1 MIRGKLALPSRI
13 ANPWL
18 LFSWIYRLTAT
29 ATEEL
34 DQKKRLDEFTRQMI
48 RKRRDAVKRAAV
60 GERKSLLDYM
70 LEISDSNP
78 DFTEQDIVNE
88 ACTFML
94 AVSRP
99 ENYSRCDFHFAIFRF
114 LSSSCVDAG
123 SGLGRSFAGVFYFSP
138 RTESKAS
145 REVLRGNKRN
155 LWRRRAT
162 TNHERLEGDEASGDV
177 HKGSA
182 SVICAV
188 HCQCN

>member
-1 MIRGKLALPSRI
+1 MKVFLPSSTMKRGKLALPSRI

-48 RKRRDAVKRAAV
+48 RKRRDAVRRAAV

-94 AVSRP
+94 AVSRL
-99 ENYSRCDFHFAIFRF
+99 ENYSRCDFSIFRF
-114 LSSSCVDAG
+114 LRLIMSMQGQDSVGASLA
-123 SGLGRSFAGVFYFSP
+123 FSIFLLAQHQKHQEKCFEEINEIFGDDVRP
-138 RTESKAS
+138 PTMSDLKEMKHLEMCIKEA
-145 REVLRGNKRN
+145 LR
-155 LWRRRAT
+155 
-162 TNHERLEGDEASGDV
+162 
-177 HKGSA
+177 
-182 SVICAV
+182 
-188 HCQCN
+188 

>member
-1 MIRGKLALPSRI
+1 MKVFLLPSTMKRGKLTLPSRI

-34 DQKKRLDEFTRQMI
+34 DQKKRLDEFTRHMI
-48 RKRRDAVKRAAV
+48 RKRRDAVQREAVV

-99 ENYSRCDFHFAIFRF
+99 ENYSRSDFSIFRF
-114 LSSSCVDAG
+114 LSSSLCRCRVRT
-123 SGLGRSFAGVFYFSP
+123 RSELRWRFLFFSSHSIKSIK
-138 RTESKAS
+138 RSAS
-145 REVLRGNKRN
+145 RK
-155 LWRRRAT
+155 
-162 TNHERLEGDEASGDV
+162 
-177 HKGSA
+177 
-182 SVICAV
+182 
-188 HCQCN
+188 

>member
-1 MIRGKLALPSRI
+1 MKRGKLALPSRI

-99 ENYSRCDFHFAIFRF
+99 ENYSRCDSSIFCFPFFVLLCRYRVRTRSELRWRF
-114 LSSSCVDAG
+114 LFFFSHSIKCIK
-123 SGLGRSFAGVFYFSP
+123 RS
-138 RTESKAS
+138 AS
-145 REVLRGNKRN
+145 RK
-155 LWRRRAT
+155 
-162 TNHERLEGDEASGDV
+162 
-177 HKGSA
+177 
-182 SVICAV
+182 
-188 HCQCN
+188 